1 MAAEDKSDDYF
12 IREIEKNDGSVLRMY
27 QCSKGDVGCVVWDA
41 AIVLSKYLE
50 TRQFYNVESDASTW
64 SGKNIIELGAG
75 TGVVGLVAASLGAN
89 VTVTD
94 LEDLQPLL
102 QLNIRK
108 NQELIRT
115 SSITAKVLKWG
126 ENVEDFLPHPHYIL
140 MADCIYYEQS
150 VEPLVETLKLLAGP
164 ETCIICC
171 YEQRTVGVNPEIEK
185 RFFELLLQDFQSE
198 EVPPEKQDPEFSSP
212 DIHLLH
218 LRRKAI

>member
-1 MAAEDKSDDYF
+1 MATEESEEDYF
-12 IREIEKNDGSVLRMY
+12 IREIEKNNGSVLRMY

-50 TRQFYNVESDASTW
+50 TQQFYNVQSDASTW
-64 SGKNIIELGAG
+64 HAKNIIELGAG
-75 TGVVGLVAASLGAN
+75 TGLVGLVAATLGAN
-89 VTVTD
+89 VIVTD

-108 NQELIRT
+108 NQNLIRT
-115 SSITAKVLKWG
+115 GSITAKVLKWG
-126 ENVEDFLPHPHYIL
+126 ENVEDLLPQPHYIL

-150 VEPLVETLKLLAGP
+150 VEPLVQTLKCLAGP

-171 YEQRTVGVNPEIEK
+171 YEQRTVGVNPEVEK

-198 EVPPEKQDPEFSSP
+198 EIPPEKQDPEFNSP

-218 LRRKAI
+218 LRRRIV

>member
-1 MAAEDKSDDYF
+1 MATEESEEDYF
-12 IREIEKNDGSVLRMY
+12 IREIEKNNGSVLRMY

-50 TRQFYNVESDASTW
+50 TQQFYNVQSDASTW
-64 SGKNIIELGAG
+64 HAKNIIELGAG
-75 TGVVGLVAASLGAN
+75 TGLVGLVAATLGAN
-89 VTVTD
+89 VIVTD

-108 NQELIRT
+108 NQNLIRT
-115 SSITAKVLKWG
+115 GSITAKVLKWG
-126 ENVEDFLPHPHYIL
+126 ENVEDLLPQPHYIL

-150 VEPLVETLKLLAGP
+150 VEPLVQTLKCLAGP

-171 YEQRTVGVNPEIEK
+171 YEQRTVGVNPEVEK

-198 EVPPEKQDPEFSSP
+198 EIPPEKQDPEFNSP

-218 LRRKAI
+218 LRRRI

>member
-1 MAAEDKSDDYF
+1 MAADEELEDYF
-12 IREIEKNDGSVLRMY
+12 VREIEKNNGSVLRMY

-50 TRQFYNVESDASTW
+50 TQQFYNVESDASTW
-64 SGKNIIELGAG
+64 SAKTIIELGAG
-75 TGVVGLVAASLGAN
+75 TGLVGLVAATLGAN

-94 LEDLQPLL
+94 LEDLQHLL
-102 QLNIRK
+102 RLNIRK
-108 NQELIRT
+108 NQGLIRT
-115 SSITAKVLKWG
+115 GSITAKVLKWG
-126 ENVEDFLPHPHYIL
+126 KNVEDFLPHPHYIL

-150 VEPLVETLKLLAGP
+150 VEPLAETLKLLAGP
-164 ETCIICC
+164 ETHIICC

-198 EVPPEKQDPEFSSP
+198 EVPLEKQDSEFSSP

>member
-1 MAAEDKSDDYF
+1 MAAEDESEDYF
-12 IREIEKNDGSVLRMY
+12 FREIEKNNGSVLRMY

-50 TRQFYNVESDASTW
+50 TQQFYNVESDASTW
-64 SGKNIIELGAG
+64 SAKNIIELGAG
-75 TGVVGLVAASLGAN
+75 TGLVGLVAATLG
-89 VTVTD
+89 
-94 LEDLQPLL
+94 
-102 QLNIRK
+102 
-108 NQELIRT
+108 
-115 SSITAKVLKWG
+115 G

-150 VEPLVETLKLLAGP
+150 VVPLAETLKLLAGP

-171 YEQRTVGVNPEIEK
+171 YEQRTVGVNPEMEK

-198 EVPPEKQDPEFSSP
+198 EVPLEKQDSEFSSP